1 MNNTKWN
8 EIFRAFY
15 YDNELKSGS
24 PVIMWRT
31 KDIGTGY
38 LSEWDGTWTH
48 FGADPR
54 DWDKIDHLQIRL
66 TPENK
71 EYVLQCLKQI
81 HVPGIVEDDTVT
93 IFGYRTD
100 VDYIV

>member
-24 PVIMWRT
+24 TVIKWRT
-31 KDIGTGY
+31 RDIDTGY

-48 FGADPR
+48 FGADPQ
-54 DWDKIDHLQIRL
+54 DWDKIDQLQIRL

-71 EYVLQCLKQI
+71 EYVLKCLKQI

>member
-24 PVIMWRT
+24 PIIMWRT
-31 KDIGTGY
+31 KDIDTGY

-48 FGADPR
+48 FGTEPR
-54 DWDKIDHLQIRL
+54 DWDKIDQLQICL

-71 EYVLQCLKQI
+71 EYVLKCLKQI

-93 IFGYRTD
+93 IFGYRSD